1 MDDRDRSNHPA
12 IGEGLRTA
20 RIHDVA
26 RLADVSTAT
35 VSRALAHPERVS
47 AEARARVFEAI
58 AKTGYVPNPAART
71 LRSQKSRMVLV
82 VLPNLDNIFFSK
94 ILRGIEETLFEA
106 GYGMIIGDLDGSPAK
121 EAHFAAFA
129 ATGQVDGVLLL
140 NGHLFGQS
148 RDARGAAARTNV
160 PMIALCEA
168 IPGAD
173 IPQIGI
179 DNRAA
184 ARTMTTYLASLGHRR
199 IAYLCGPP
207 ANVLERERFKGYRDA
222 LEASGL
228 GFDPGLVWPG
238 DYTLD
243 AGVRAGQD
251 ILALSARPGA
261 VFCSN
266 DEMAVGLMQAVA
278 AAGVRV
284 PDDISVAGFD
294 DIELAAV
301 VQPSLTTIRQP
312 RREIGRTGA
321 LVLVDLLNGRL
332 VPDRVLLE
340 TELVV
345 RASTAPSRQALPQ
358 KLPATTK
365 TERRGSEGTPR
376 ARRR

>member
-1 MDDRDRSNHPA
+1 
-12 IGEGLRTA
+12 
-20 RIHDVA
+20 
-26 RLADVSTAT
+26 
-35 VSRALAHPERVS
+35 
-47 AEARARVFEAI
+47 
-58 AKTGYVPNPAART
+58 
-71 LRSQKSRMVLV
+71 

-148 RDARGAAARTNV
+148 RDGQGAAARTNV
-160 PMIALCEA
+160 PTIALCES

-173 IPQIGI
+173 ISQIGI

-184 ARTMTTYLASLGHRR
+184 ARKMTTYLASLGHRR

-207 ANVLERERFKGYRDA
+207 ANVLERERFKGYRDG

-228 GFDPGLVWPG
+228 GFDPALVWPG

-243 AGVRAGQD
+243 AGVRAAQG
-251 ILALSARPGA
+251 ILALSARPDA

-284 PDDISVAGFD
+284 PDDMSVAGFD

-321 LVLVDLLNGRL
+321 LVLVDLLNGRP
-332 VPDRVLLE
+332 VPDHVLLE

-345 RASTAPSRQALPQ
+345 RASTMPSRQGLPPNP
-358 KLPATTK
+358 PAHA
-365 TERRGSEGTPR
+365 RPGRNGSEDTPR
-376 ARRR
+376 APRR